1 MPIDGWCFNSSRPHH
16 CALNS
21 KRHEANTPRLLLIK
35 SWIMF
40 FKFFNQKLWLYLL
53 SMNHVE
59 STGLIFTK
67 HTSLE
72 VWVLKA
78 KQILMRQSRP
88 DELEANSAFIILG
101 RTTQKEL
108 HAPPPVPPT
117 PSPSSPSPPLCL
129 QLQSIAGFQKK
140 MSQKEGNLNF
150 KRRLIWSSLS

>member
-78 KQILMRQSRP
+78 KQILMHQSRP

-108 HAPPPVPPT
+108 HAPPTRPPHPLSQLT
-117 PSPSSPSPPLCL
+117 QPSPLSPVTKHRWFPKENVAKRRELEL
-129 QLQSIAGFQKK
+129 
-140 MSQKEGNLNF
+140 QKETNL
-150 KRRLIWSSLS
+150 K